1 MHCCCCSGALPI
13 TQLAAGITV
22 EPGSYVT
29 GVSTSTYAFGI
40 AYIDGFWGFGVFA
53 ADLTERIWRW
63 DELQNLNGE
72 TAWRLH
78 VPHDFAIFC

>member
-1 MHCCCCSGALPI
+1 
-13 TQLAAGITV
+13 V

-63 DELQNLNGE
+63 DELQDLNGE
-72 TAWRLH
+72 TAWRLQ
-78 VPHDFAIFC
+78 VLLQNSVKKHDAHILHSVFE